1 MAQLGARFHGMEE
14 VVSSNLTRS
23 TKFNLIK
30 DTDRHVCFHDAGEV
44 TGVRTLAPF
53 SRGMMDWSPTL
64 IIISYAERRIGTK
77 RISTR

>member
-1 MAQLGARFHGMEE
+1 
-14 VVSSNLTRS
+14 
-23 TKFNLIK
+23 
-30 DTDRHVCFHDAGEV
+30 VCFHDAGEV